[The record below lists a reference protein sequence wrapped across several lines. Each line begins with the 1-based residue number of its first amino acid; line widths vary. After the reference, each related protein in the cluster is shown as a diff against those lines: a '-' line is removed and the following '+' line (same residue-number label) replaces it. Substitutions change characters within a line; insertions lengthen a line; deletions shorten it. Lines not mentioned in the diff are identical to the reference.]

1 VEPLFAEGKD
11 WHGMRRLRLRELKR
25 VNCEA
30 LMRAAG
36 QNLKRLLKK
45 RGGRHRP
52 GPAEAISAFFL
63 AAFDWLAHTL
73 RRRGLFPSRL
83 VQITQE

>member
-1 VEPLFAEGKD
+1 MGCDGSACD
-11 WHGMRRLRLRELKR
+11 LRELER
-25 VNCEA
+25 VNGEA

-52 GPAEAISAFFL
+52 GPAQALSAFFL
-63 AAFDWLAHTL
+63 ASLGWFARTL
-73 RRRGLFPSRL
+73 WRSSLFPYKL
-83 VQITQE
+83 VQITQ

>member
-1 VEPLFAEGKD
+1 
-11 WHGMRRLRLRELKR
+11 MRRLRLRELER
-25 VNCEA
+25 VNGEA

-52 GPAEAISAFFL
+52 GPIQALLPPFWLLSGALLALEGLAVFFL
-63 AAFDWLAHTL
+63 PDWC
-73 RRRGLFPSRL
+73 R
-83 VQITQE
+83 

>member
-1 VEPLFAEGKD
+1 
-11 WHGMRRLRLRELKR
+11 MRRLRLRELER
-25 VNCEA
+25 VNGEA

-45 RGGRHRP
+45 RGGKHRS

-63 AAFDWLAHTL
+63 ALWG
-73 RRRGLFPSRL
+73 GLPALYGGGVDFLTNWFRL
-83 VQITQE
+83 LNNHATQCLLPYC

>member
-1 VEPLFAEGKD
+1 
-11 WHGMRRLRLRELKR
+11 MRRLRLRELEW

-45 RGGRHRP
+45 RGWRHRP
-52 GPAEAISAFFL
+52 EPAQAISAFFL
-63 AAFDWLAHTL
+63 IAFGWLTCPFLEYWSISLCTGSVYPLIERKH
-73 RRRGLFPSRL
+73 
-83 VQITQE
+83 ITSY